1 MFKMMRGQGGKQ
13 INVPNNQTLRLKGY
27 RLCGQGAGQR
37 LEGGGGLLE
46 KECASSGFSRWGYF
60 RRGYPK
66 RILEEI

>member
-37 LEGGGGLLE
+37 LEGGVAFLDG
-46 KECASSGFSRWGYF
+46 A
-60 RRGYPK
+60 
-66 RILEEI
+66 ILEGAILRGS